1 MTEIEQIAA
10 EQLVWWMRQG
20 VPAKACLIALGS
32 HYRAGWSQVYDEL
45 VRHTVRMRSATPT

>member
-45 VRHTVRMRSATPT
+45 VRHTVRMRSATPA